1 MKRKEQL
8 DQLKEMNADELKEQA
23 DALKES
29 LFRLKFRK
37 ALGVGEVVNDIR
49 REKKTLA
56 RVYTLLNDKKAE
68 ASATSG
74 ATETAEAEA

>member
-8 DQLKEMNADELKEQA
+8 DQLNAMSLEELKDQA

-37 ALGVGEVVNDIR
+37 ALGMGEVVKDIR

-56 RVYTLLNDKKAE
+56 RVHTLLNKAKANSTE
-68 ASATSG
+68 AKA
-74 ATETAEAEA
+74 